1 MHYERT
7 EHIQDLIL
15 QICRKPMSCSQLA
28 KRLDFSPQ
36 RTMYHLRQLIADH
49 RILKIYSGGR
59 MTQDTLSYQTNE
71 TGLIHHALD
80 KTVNHILYDEPVRSR
95 SAENQIK
102 DSYAPSSAMRNVNNL
117 AEKLKRQSQ
126 MMRAE
131 RKSSRTYVGISPVYN
146 G

>member
-7 EHIQDLIL
+7 EHIQKVICDICKSPLSCI
-15 QICRKPMSCSQLA
+15 QIAQ
-28 KRLDFSPQ
+28 RLDFSPQ

-49 RILKIYSGGR
+49 RIIRHFSGGR
-59 MTQDTLSYQTNE
+59 MNQNSYRYQTN
-71 TGLIHHALD
+71 TSGVVIHDLQKSVD
-80 KTVNHILYDEPVRSR
+80 RILYDEPVRNR
-95 SAENQIK
+95 SVENQIK
-102 DSYAPSSAMRNVNNL
+102 DSYSHGSAMLNVKNL

-131 RKSSRTYVGISPVYN
+131 RKSSRTYVGISSVYN